1 METTSMIAKHQRPPR
16 AGGEPAIV
24 AEGLAKRFGAVRA
37 VDGVDLELGTGKV
50 LALLG
55 PNGAGKTTA
64 VRILATLLAP
74 DAGRA
79 RVAGFDVVAEAG
91 AVRQLIGLSGQ
102 YAAVDAYLTGRE
114 NLRMIGRLYGLS
126 RRAARRRAE
135 ELLERFDLLDAG
147 GRVVG
152 TYSGGMRRR
161 LDVAAS
167 LVAAPPVLFL
177 DEPTTGL
184 DPHGRIALWQ
194 LLGELTAQGTSL
206 LLTTQYME
214 EADRLADAIVVID
227 KGRVVARGTADE
239 LKARV
244 GGDRLELHAGQDTD
258 PRDLAGALAGL
269 GSGPPTVDDATGRV
283 VLPVEDGPA
292 LLAEVARRLAAS
304 GLRVADLALRRPTLD
319 DVFLALTG
327 HPGSGT
333 THADDAQRDAPA
345 EDRHRAL
352 ASRGA
357 P

>member
-1 METTSMIAKHQRPPR
+1 MGATSITAIRQPPR
-16 AGGEPAIV
+16 TVGQPAIL
-24 AEGLAKRFGAVRA
+24 ADGLTKRFGAVRA
-37 VDGVDLELGTGKV
+37 LDGVDLELATGEV

-91 AVRQLIGLSGQ
+91 AVRRLIGLSGQ

-126 RRAARRRAE
+126 RQAARRRAE
-135 ELLERFDLLDAG
+135 ELLERFDLLEAAG
-147 GRVVG
+147 RLVG

-184 DPHGRIALWQ
+184 DPHGRIALWE
-194 LLGELTAQGTSL
+194 LLGELTAQATSV

-214 EADRLADAIVVID
+214 EADRLADAIVVVD
-227 KGRVVARGTADE
+227 KGRVVARGTADQ

-244 GGDRLELHAGQDTD
+244 GGDRLELHAREGND
-258 PRDLAGALAGL
+258 PSDLARALGGL
-269 GSGPPTVDDATGRV
+269 GSGPPSVDRVAGRV
-283 VLPVEDGPA
+283 VLPVDDGPA
-292 LLAEVARRLAAS
+292 LLAEVAARLAAS

-327 HPGSGT
+327 QRGSGT
-333 THADDAQRDAPA
+333 THAGDVERDPQA
-345 EDRHRAL
+345 EGGQRAL

-357 P
+357 A

>member
-1 METTSMIAKHQRPPR
+1 MTATQPYRV
-16 AGGEPAIV
+16 GGQPAIV
-24 AEGLAKRFGAVRA
+24 AEGLSKRFGAVRA
-37 VDGVDLELGTGKV
+37 LDGIDLELATGKV

-79 RVAGFDVVAEAG
+79 RVAGFDVVAQAG
-91 AVRQLIGLSGQ
+91 AVRRLIGLSGQ
-102 YAAVDAYLTGRE
+102 YVAVDAYLTGRE
-114 NLRMIGRLYGLS
+114 NLRMIGRLYGLA
-126 RRAARRRAE
+126 RQEARRRAE
-135 ELLERFDLLDAG
+135 ELLERFELLGAAG
-147 GRVVG
+147 RLAG

-184 DPHGRIALWQ
+184 DPHGRLALWE
-194 LLGELTAQGTSL
+194 LLGELTAHGTSL

-214 EADRLADAIVVID
+214 EADRLADTIVVID
-227 KGRVVARGTADE
+227 KGLVVAAGTADQ

-244 GGDRLELHAGQDTD
+244 GGDRLELHARQGND
-258 PRDLAGALAGL
+258 PSELARSLAGL
-269 GSGPPTVDDATGRV
+269 GSGPPTVDAGAGRV
-283 VLPVEDGPA
+283 VLPVDDGPA
-292 LLAEVARRLAAS
+292 LLAELATRLAAS
-304 GLRVADLALRRPTLD
+304 GLRVADLTLRRPTLD

-333 THADDAQRDAPA
+333 THADDAERDPPA
-345 EDRHRAL
+345 EDGHRAL

-357 P
+357 Q